1 MKLRTKALAAGLAAG
16 AAPLLLGVGTAAAD
30 SSASDSVDH
39 TFTTTA
45 GATVTCT
52 VHGDSTLFGEGT
64 DPRRRAQATTSAF
77 GPSAA
82 CAPGYAN
89 VIVTYKNTSGTTASG
104 SAGAYA
110 DGVTWSGDDVD
121 GDDHGF
127 SARHLYRFADCS
139 ADCTVDFTTAPK

>member
-1 MKLRTKALAAGLAAG
+1 MRARAKALVAGLAAG
-16 AAPLLLGVGTAAAD
+16 TTPFALGIGTAAAD
-30 SSASDSVDH
+30 SSATHSVDH
-39 TFTTTA
+39 TFTT
-45 GATVTCT
+45 GGGQTVTCT

-89 VIVTYKNTSGTTASG
+89 VIVTYNNTSGTTASG
-104 SAGAYA
+104 SAGAFA

-127 SARHLYRFADCS
+127 SARHLYRFADCQTG
-139 ADCTVDFTTAPK
+139 CTVEFTTAPK